1 MGYFIEPRSEHYFKS
16 GLAKSAFHDKIY
28 ESLPLDYYL
37 PFIESTQRMFFILNE
52 RFYPKFYQAH
62 DAFLMH
68 YKSYDTVYQSLKK
81 LNKASPLWR
90 LVVERTLK
98 DQRFLDLNKI
108 TANSIELSVLAA
120 MRFLMTLLR
129 KLDVER
135 LQQQYKDVFNTLS
148 LSRQQQRTLIQQ
160 SVVDSLI
167 RLVDEA
173 TRNAVQ
179 TAIEAVREYREAEES
194 AEEAI
199 STLGGGQGGTS
210 FSKEALS
217 IIRFLEK
224 PDEFRRCVKLLRY
237 AKIYL
242 SKFLT
247 AVPTSMVHEQIV
259 SIYGGVNGVTRMFS
273 EKQIPDIL
281 PSELALAQLGEAG
294 RALLAVKI
302 AQKQLMTYQRSASV
316 KPVVFVDK
324 SGSMAETF
332 DGRKDSDENP
342 PKISVASG
350 LALALYRK
358 LNADVYLFD
367 TEIEKVSPAKIV
379 ETLLRIDAD
388 GGTDIDPVLE
398 EIMRI
403 GKTEYVYIIISD
415 GITEANPE
423 VLQKFKES
431 GLVKRTKLILIT
443 PSVLPSS
450 TYYTYYNWVKLLQE
464 THNVEYATD
473 VTKFE
478 DTVKRFLSF

>member
-1 MGYFIEPRSEHYFKS
+1 MGYFIESKSDAYFKS

-37 PFIESTQRMFFILNE
+37 PFIESTQRMFFTLNE

-81 LNKASPLWR
+81 SNKASPLWR

-108 TANSIELSVLAA
+108 TANSTELSILAA
-120 MRFLMTLLR
+120 IKFLGSLLR
-129 KLDVER
+129 ELNVER
-135 LQQQYKDVFNTLS
+135 LQQEYKDAFNALTQ
-148 LSRQQQRTLIQQ
+148 QQQRTLIQQ

-415 GITEANPE
+415 GITEADPDI
-423 VLQKFKES
+423 LQKFKDS
-431 GLVKRTKLILIT
+431 GLVKRTRLILIP
-443 PSVLPSS
+443 PSLVS
-450 TYYTYYNWVKLLQE
+450 YYNWVRLLQE
-464 THNVEYATD
+464 YGNVEY
-473 VTKFE
+473 VTSVAKFE
-478 DTVKRFLSF
+478 DAVERFLSF